1 MIEGLYDELNNLSI
15 EDIEKNIG
23 LFTKNVIKNLKSEKF
38 SLTTNNHFNISIKQN
53 REKINVITSLKI
65 YDMSNNIKS
74 IHMYNNEKINCIS

>member
-23 LFTKNVIKNLKSEKF
+23 LFTKNVIKNLKTEKF

-53 REKINVITSLKI
+53 REKINEYQRGRKEQTNQYRKQKRKDDIE
-65 YDMSNNIKS
+65 IKDDT
-74 IHMYNNEKINCIS
+74 